1 MSDKKDSA
9 FAYDVSKLGTY
20 KGAVGSYDIPLLHRY
35 PIMAKRR
42 RKSPLENQ
50 IQEEKC
56 EELKKVGLII
66 PAPTNCQYASEC
78 VLPVKKDADG
88 NYTDRRFCVDYREI
102 NSATEADKYGLH
114 RPEQIFG
121 DIKGHGFFTK
131 MDLRAGF
138 HQIEVKKEDQPKT
151 AFWWKNQIYM
161 YTRMPF
167 GLRNATAHFQ
177 RVMDHEICKAGLQK
191 NCASFVD
198 DILIYSKTADEHL
211 KHFKQVLEMLVG
223 CDLKAHSDKTVICAN
238 VVEISGHN
246 VSKLGLLPSKAKVA
260 AVRNLKPPTNVSE
273 LRSVLGFLGYYRCYI
288 PNYSKIA
295 APLNGLLKKNLTW
308 EWGGEQQTAFDM
320 LKKELCTQGKVL
332 RHQDPNRPLILHT
345 DWSNVGIGAV

>member
-1 MSDKKDSA
+1 MSDDMCKDEELGVIWGNHPHASSSQRAAFRKAVSDKKDSA

-42 RKSPLENQ
+42 RKSPLETQ

-167 GLRNATAHFQ
+167 GLRNATAHF
-177 RVMDHEICKAGLQK
+177 KGLWIMK
-191 NCASFVD
+191 FV
-198 DILIYSKTADEHL
+198 
-211 KHFKQVLEMLVG
+211 KQVYRRT
-223 CDLKAHSDKTVICAN
+223 A
-238 VVEISGHN
+238 
-246 VSKLGLLPSKAKVA
+246 
-260 AVRNLKPPTNVSE
+260 
-273 LRSVLGFLGYYRCYI
+273 LRL
-288 PNYSKIA
+288 
-295 APLNGLLKKNLTW
+295 
-308 EWGGEQQTAFDM
+308 
-320 LKKELCTQGKVL
+320 
-332 RHQDPNRPLILHT
+332 
-345 DWSNVGIGAV
+345 